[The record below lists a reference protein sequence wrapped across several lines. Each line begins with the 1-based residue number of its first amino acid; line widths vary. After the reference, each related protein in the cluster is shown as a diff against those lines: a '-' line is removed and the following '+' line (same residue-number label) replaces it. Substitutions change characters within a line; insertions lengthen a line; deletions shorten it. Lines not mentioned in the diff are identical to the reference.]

1 LPPELLWRDRAYA
14 FFPVPLLQNLL
25 TIVFLYGIG
34 FAFIFVFLALVN
46 NKPHFFTAWGQR
58 TLAIYLLHVYLV
70 APLVEFTQFEK
81 NPLLHLILL
90 VAGSG
95 FITYL
100 LSHPKVTE
108 ILRKTLA
115 RILHFI
121 MPNKNGDSS

>member
-1 LPPELLWRDRAYA
+1 MARSCICVLSRS
-14 FFPVPLLQNLL
+14 FVQNLL

-81 NPLLHLILL
+81 ILC
-90 VAGSG
+90 
-95 FITYL
+95 FI
-100 LSHPKVTE
+100 
-108 ILRKTLA
+108 
-115 RILHFI
+115 
-121 MPNKNGDSS
+121 